1 VPINPEIHKKFHTA
15 HLEVEREYRA
25 ISLLEL
31 LREAR
36 RICDV
41 IIDLSFYAYLTKD
54 LETVDHLLSMVSK
67 AKSMLEVATM
77 HASLV
82 IRRLKEARDILALYR
97 YAVAIEKIIDAALD
111 IAYISLSDHAPDKEV
126 ADSIRNLSEEIV
138 VKIKANENLSSFPE
152 NISEEFPIDIILRV
166 KDRKYELF
174 FSGKIE
180 KDDIIY
186 IRGYRSAVNEF
197 LKRFGYK
204 PIEDVA
210 INENLKGILNKI
222 VYLFDTTKV
231 LLDLSQLTTLMADE
245 SLAKE
250 VDEIESTID
259 QYHIELLEEMVKIPP
274 TPNNITNLSLIWLT
288 TKLEEIT
295 DSIEEIALLSFS
307 DKDVREVFK
316 RLQEA
321 TGEKYNMV
329 MINKEV
335 SLRNA
340 IEKVKK
346 YGGNVLAVKKKNNWI
361 LQTRLSYGDHILLT
375 NDCIIILY
383 PKEFEKEIVEELE
396 KDSVMKCKY

>member
-1 VPINPEIHKKFHTA
+1 MPINPEIHKKFHTA

-77 HASLV
+77 HASLI

-138 VKIKANENLSSFPE
+138 VKIKANENLSSSPE

-186 IRGYRSAVNEF
+186 IRGYRSAINEF
-197 LKRFGYK
+197 LKRFGYQ

-210 INENLKGILNKI
+210 INENLKRILNKI
-222 VYLFDTTKV
+222 VYLFDTAKV

-245 SLAKE
+245 SLVKE

-274 TPNNITNLSLIWLT
+274 TRNNITNLSLIWLT

-321 TGEKYNMV
+321 IDEKYNLV
-329 MINKEV
+329 TINKEIPLHNV
-335 SLRNA
+335 
-340 IEKVKK
+340 IERIKK

-361 LQTRLSYGDHILLT
+361 LKTRLSYSDHILSI

-396 KDSVMKCKY
+396 KGAIMKCKY

>member
-1 VPINPEIHKKFHTA
+1 MPINLEIHKKFHTA

-77 HASLV
+77 HASLI

-138 VKIKANENLSSFPE
+138 VKIKANENLSSSPE

-186 IRGYRSAVNEF
+186 IRGYRSAINEF
-197 LKRFGYK
+197 LKFLMNFKIYRHVMLNYL
-204 PIEDVA
+204 I
-210 INENLKGILNKI
+210 LK
-222 VYLFDTTKV
+222 FT
-231 LLDLSQLTTLMADE
+231 
-245 SLAKE
+245 
-250 VDEIESTID
+250 
-259 QYHIELLEEMVKIPP
+259 
-274 TPNNITNLSLIWLT
+274 
-288 TKLEEIT
+288 
-295 DSIEEIALLSFS
+295 
-307 DKDVREVFK
+307 
-316 RLQEA
+316 
-321 TGEKYNMV
+321 
-329 MINKEV
+329 
-335 SLRNA
+335 
-340 IEKVKK
+340 
-346 YGGNVLAVKKKNNWI
+346 
-361 LQTRLSYGDHILLT
+361 
-375 NDCIIILY
+375 
-383 PKEFEKEIVEELE
+383 
-396 KDSVMKCKY
+396 